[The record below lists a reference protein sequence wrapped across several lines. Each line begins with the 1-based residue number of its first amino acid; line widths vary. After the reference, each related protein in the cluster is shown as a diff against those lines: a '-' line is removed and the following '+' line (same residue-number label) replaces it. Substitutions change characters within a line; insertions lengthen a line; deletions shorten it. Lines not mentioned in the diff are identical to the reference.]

1 LILFGLVCHPA
12 PAVPAHHRFLF
23 SLLSHSSPG
32 PRAALLRVVIPRMA
46 WTRTGS
52 VSVPCAR
59 RRPFVAAYHAFGS
72 AARPAA
78 AARQAALCADHAVFA
93 LALTATVLH
102 CVTRRALLQ
111 LAQPCRLRCGA
122 AHRTALL
129 LERSHAINVPFALCC
144 PFQRGAPIELPVFI
158 SARVEEHR
166 HHWRRSIVANRRN
179 ERRLAALKI
188 RLGIV
193 LRIML
198 YAASTSIS
206 GCASSH
212 CKH

>member
-1 LILFGLVCHPA
+1 MCP
-12 PAVPAHHRFLF
+12 
-23 SLLSHSSPG
+23 SSP
-32 PRAALLRVVIPRMA
+32 LRRSIPRIRQRGQVSGSRA
-46 WTRTGS
+46 TGCL
-52 VSVPCAR
+52 V
-59 RRPFVAAYHAFGS
+59 RRP
-72 AARPAA
+72 
-78 AARQAALCADHAVFA
+78 VFA

-166 HHWRRSIVANRRN
+166 HRVGAIVANRRN